1 MKFQFH
7 SKIGLPKTFFQ
18 TKWANFFKEI
28 KNIFNEMVQE
38 KKKKYIYIYIYIY
51 IIFKLTK
58 P

>member
-18 TKWANFFKEI
+18 TKWANFLKEI

-38 KKKKYIYIYIYIY
+38 KKYIYIYIYIY
-51 IIFKLTK
+51 NI
-58 P
+58 

>member
-18 TKWANFFKEI
+18 TKWAIFLKEI

-38 KKKKYIYIYIYIY
+38 KKIYIYIY